1 MILWIFCLVEIVFSK
16 DDFWGISFFF
26 FLVLM
31 QIVFSKDDWKVWQ
44 TPLFYLVK
52 TAVDLELLFLLQ

>member
-26 FLVLM
+26 YLFWCKSSFQKTIEKFGKLR
-31 QIVFSKDDWKVWQ
+31 SSTWWKL
-44 TPLFYLVK
+44 P
-52 TAVDLELLFLLQ
+52 